1 MVDRK
6 WIIPS
11 VALLTS
17 SKGSEEVIEAGK
29 LFWGQV
35 HLPNN
40 LSARTAAVIVHCP
53 QNGEGEIGHSFWKSA
68 AVILVSG

>member
-1 MVDRK
+1 M
-6 WIIPS
+6 IPS

-35 HLPNN
+35 HLRDN

-53 QNGEGEIGHSFWKSA
+53 QNSKGEIGHTFWKSA
-68 AVILVSG
+68 AVFSVFG